1 MLQFAYLIPSERK
14 VIMPGMESQKY
25 WTPREVAERF
35 KVSEETVRRYIREGK
50 LKAIKFGNSYRI
62 SDEALQEFLDKQ
74 RKAE

>member
-1 MLQFAYLIPSERK
+1 
-14 VIMPGMESQKY
+14 MPVMESQKY